1 MKYKSYLALLL
12 VLVLTAG
19 LMTACLGQSTDTPT
33 RQPIWMVVLSNEL
46 NVYADPDVNS
56 EVVATL
62 IEDDRVQVLKVEGD
76 WCRIQYKDFEA
87 YVQAAYVADPATT
100 TVTTLPTQ
108 QHTLMVVTADT
119 LNVRTGPGTDF
130 DVQGSLKEGDEVQV
144 LEIEGDWCRIQYK
157 GTEAYVH
164 KDYVALP
171 GSTTVATTTTTKAV
185 TTTANKTNATS
196 PQYTDR
202 YIDADGLLQF
212 KPDGRYVQA
221 DSYADGEIP
230 WALRLVN
237 DWNPMPK
244 GYDEAL
250 TMVKANPSVTTQP
263 VDSRMLKDLEA
274 MLAAGKAYNIGVQS
288 AYRSA
293 SKQSELY
300 WRKVNEY
307 KSRYSDPVQVQT
319 KAGEVV
325 KRPGYSEHNLGL
337 AVDLYGSGDHS
348 LTSSFANTAAY
359 KWLMENCADYGFILR
374 FPKGKEAITGVIY
387 EAWHFRYVGDAATA
401 HAIMDN
407 GLCLEEYL
415 EQNKK

>member
-1 MKYKSYLALLL
+1 MKYKRLTALLMAT
-12 VLVLTAG
+12 VLVTGLLTACG
-19 LMTACLGQSTDTPT
+19 GESVDTPT
-33 RQPIWMVVLSNEL
+33 TV
-46 NVYADPDVNS
+46 
-56 EVVATL
+56 TT
-62 IEDDRVQVLKVEGD
+62 
-76 WCRIQYKDFEA
+76 
-87 YVQAAYVADPATT
+87 ATT
-100 TVTTLPTQ
+100 TVATKPTQ
-108 QHTLMVVTADT
+108 QYTLMVVTADE
-119 LNVRTGPGTDF
+119 LNVRTGPGTNF
-130 DVQGSLKEGDEVQV
+130 DVQGSLKQGDEVQV
-144 LEIEGDWCRIQYK
+144 LATEGDWCRIQYK

-171 GSTTVATTTTTKAV
+171 GSTTIATTTTTKLEV
-185 TTTANKTNATS
+185 TTTVNKTTAAS
-196 PQYTDR
+196 PQYDDR

-212 KPDGRYVQA
+212 KTDGHYVQA

-250 TMVKANPSVTTQP
+250 TMVKANPSVTSQP
-263 VDSRMLKDLEA
+263 VDSRMREALEA

-288 AYRSA
+288 AYRPA

-359 KWLMENCADYGFILR
+359 AWLMEHCADYGFILR
-374 FPKGKEAITGVIY
+374 FPKGKEAVTGVIY

-415 EQNKK
+415 EQEKK